1 MARGRAVLLR
11 PRRLIMQRVAA
22 QGLGVEDEMIPIED
36 TPEHEELCERQAAR
50 LYDAITTN
58 ADLSSR
64 LHDAVES
71 LRIVSTHRLLLRLQG
86 YVGWASGMILW
97 GRCWR
102 RTSPSGQG
110 GLWSWR
116 RSRLKPRIAAAAR
129 LEEARGRGTEELWD
143 AGRKNS
149 SL

>member
-11 PRRLIMQRVAA
+11 PRRLIMQGVVA
-22 QGLGVEDEMIPIED
+22 QGLGVEDEMIPIDD

-58 ADLSSR
+58 ADLTSH